1 MKIFDNLKNRLI
13 IALFTIMIFVF
24 SLFGYLF
31 FVEVQKNYEKSAE
44 NLLATVIKDLRYEY
58 IFEINNAFEFEDV
71 KNEFEID
78 ELFVQIVKI
87 ENQKSTILAKSKDLR
102 NLQLPVANINVKNL
116 KYHKIYFSNEKIGD
130 FNIKMANSLIF
141 HDKGVD
147 IILQCAIKKEGTTV
161 LQTFKQNL
169 VVSFLILV
177 VLILAIVNYIIS
189 KTLNQ
194 TRQVSQE
201 VKSIKIDG
209 KTYNINKTKI
219 APQIDEMIET
229 FNFLIN
235 ELQTSF
241 QKMQEFGHNASHE
254 LKTPLTIIKNEVDVG
269 LLNNISDEEYR
280 QILQNI
286 SIEIENLNEIINA
299 LLFLS
304 SSQKDHINEKFEL
317 VYIDELLEEVLD
329 KNRSFAQTKNIKYAI
344 LSFEPVT
351 QSGDAELLKI
361 ALSNIIENAIKYS
374 NQNSHI
380 EIELSKQF
388 VCIRDFGI
396 GMDANEITKIFDKF
410 YRVKSNRHTAKGFGL
425 GLAITKNIL
434 QLHNF
439 EIKITSEINKG
450 TEFKILFH

>member
-1 MKIFDNLKNRLI
+1 MKIFDNLKNRLLFS
-13 IALFTIMIFVF
+13 LFTITAFIF
-24 SLFGYLF
+24 SIFGYLF
-31 FVEVQKNYEKSAE
+31 FIEVQKNYEKSTE
-44 NLLATVIKDLRYEY
+44 NLLTTVIKDLRYEY

-78 ELFVQIVKI
+78 ELFVQIIKLQ
-87 ENQKSTILAKSKDLR
+87 NGTYSILSKSKDLK
-102 NLQLPVANINVKNL
+102 NLQLPVANIDVKNL
-116 KYHKIYFSNEKIGD
+116 KYRKIYFSNEKIGD

-141 HDKGVD
+141 HDKD
-147 IILQCAIKKEGTTV
+147 SNIILQCAVKKEGTTV

-169 VVSFLILV
+169 IVSFLILV
-177 VLILAIVNYIIS
+177 ILILAIVNYIIS

-209 KTYNINKTKI
+209 KLHSINKTKI

-254 LKTPLTIIKNEVDVG
+254 LKTPLTIIKNEVDIG

-286 SIEIENLNEIINA
+286 SIEIDNLNEIINA

-304 SSQKDHINEKFEL
+304 SSQKDHINEKFEPI
-317 VYIDELLEEVLD
+317 YIDELLEEVLD
-329 KNRSFAQTKNIKYAI
+329 KNRSFAQTKNIKYTI

-361 ALSNIIENAIKYS
+361 ALSNIVENAIKYS

-410 YRVKSNRHTAKGFGL
+410 YRIKPNQHTAKGFGL

-439 EIKITSEINKG
+439 EIKITSELNKG

>member
-78 ELFVQIVKI
+78 ELFIQIVKI

-161 LQTFKQNL
+161 LQKFKQNL

-209 KTYNINKTKI
+209 KLHSINKTKI

-286 SIEIENLNEIINA
+286 SIEIDNLNEIINA

-317 VYIDELLEEVLD
+317 MYIDELLEEVLD
-329 KNRSFAQTKNIKYAI
+329 KNRSFAQTKNIKYTI

-361 ALSNIIENAIKYS
+361 ALSNIVENAIKYS

>member
-1 MKIFDNLKNRLI
+1 MKIFDNLKNRLLFS
-13 IALFTIMIFVF
+13 LFTITAFIF
-24 SLFGYLF
+24 SIFGYLF
-31 FVEVQKNYEKSAE
+31 FIEVQKNYEKSTE
-44 NLLATVIKDLRYEY
+44 NLLTTVIKDLRYEY

-78 ELFVQIVKI
+78 ELFVQIIKLQ
-87 ENQKSTILAKSKDLR
+87 NGTYSILSKSKDLK
-102 NLQLPVANINVKNL
+102 NLQLPVANIDVKNL
-116 KYHKIYFSNEKIGD
+116 KYRKIYFSNERIGD

-141 HDKGVD
+141 HDKD
-147 IILQCAIKKEGTTV
+147 SNIILQCAVKKEGTTV

-169 VVSFLILV
+169 IVSFLILV
-177 VLILAIVNYIIS
+177 ILILAIVNYIIS

-209 KTYNINKTKI
+209 KLHSINKTKI

-286 SIEIENLNEIINA
+286 SIEIDNLNEIINA

-304 SSQKDHINEKFEL
+304 SSQKDHINEKFEPI
-317 VYIDELLEEVLD
+317 YIDELLEEVLD
-329 KNRSFAQTKNIKYAI
+329 KNRSFAQTKNIKYTI

-361 ALSNIIENAIKYS
+361 ALSNIVENAIKYS

-410 YRVKSNRHTAKGFGL
+410 YRIKPNQHTAKGFGL

-439 EIKITSEINKG
+439 EIKITSELNKG

>member
-1 MKIFDNLKNRLI
+1 MKIFDNLKNRLLFS
-13 IALFTIMIFVF
+13 LFTITAFIF
-24 SLFGYLF
+24 SIFGYLF
-31 FVEVQKNYEKSAE
+31 FIEVQKNYEKSTE
-44 NLLATVIKDLRYEY
+44 NLLTTVIKDLRYEY

-78 ELFVQIVKI
+78 ELFVQIIKLQ
-87 ENQKSTILAKSKDLR
+87 NGTYSILSKSKDLK
-102 NLQLPVANINVKNL
+102 NLQLPVANIDVKNL
-116 KYHKIYFSNEKIGD
+116 KYRKIYFSNERIGD

-141 HDKGVD
+141 HDKD
-147 IILQCAIKKEGTTV
+147 SNIILQCAVKKEGTTV

-169 VVSFLILV
+169 IVSFLILV
-177 VLILAIVNYIIS
+177 ILILAIVNYIIS

-209 KTYNINKTKI
+209 NLHSINKTKI

-254 LKTPLTIIKNEVDVG
+254 LKTPLTIIKNEVDIG

-286 SIEIENLNEIINA
+286 SIEIDNLNEIINA

-304 SSQKDHINEKFEL
+304 SSQKDHINEKFEPI
-317 VYIDELLEEVLD
+317 YIDELLEEVLD
-329 KNRSFAQTKNIKYAI
+329 KNRSLAETKNIKYTI

-361 ALSNIIENAIKYS
+361 ALSNIVENAIKYS

-410 YRVKSNRHTAKGFGL
+410 YRIKSNQHTAKGFGL

-439 EIKITSEINKG
+439 EIKITSELNKG

>member
-1 MKIFDNLKNRLI
+1 MKIFDNLKNRLLFS
-13 IALFTIMIFVF
+13 LFTITAFIF
-24 SLFGYLF
+24 SIFGYLF
-31 FVEVQKNYEKSAE
+31 FIEVQKNYEKSTE
-44 NLLATVIKDLRYEY
+44 NLLTTVIKDLRYEY

-78 ELFVQIVKI
+78 ELFVQIVKSQ
-87 ENQKSTILAKSKDLR
+87 NGTYSILSKSKDLK
-102 NLQLPVANINVKNL
+102 NLQLPVANIDVKNL
-116 KYHKIYFSNEKIGD
+116 KYRKIYFSNERIGD

-141 HDKGVD
+141 HDKD
-147 IILQCAIKKEGTTV
+147 SNIILQCAVKKEGTTV

-177 VLILAIVNYIIS
+177 ILILAIVNYIIS

-209 KTYNINKTKI
+209 NLHSINKTKI

-269 LLNNISDEEYR
+269 MLNNISDEEYR

-286 SIEIENLNEIINA
+286 SIEIDNLNEIINA

-304 SSQKDHINEKFEL
+304 SSQKGHINEKFEPI
-317 VYIDELLEEVLD
+317 YIDELLEEVLD
-329 KNRSFAQTKNIKYAI
+329 KNRSLAETKNIKYTI

-361 ALSNIIENAIKYS
+361 ALSNIVENAIKYS
-374 NQNSHI
+374 NQNSYI

-410 YRVKSNRHTAKGFGL
+410 YRIKPNQHTAKGFGL
-425 GLAITKNIL
+425 GLAIAKNIL

-439 EIKITSEINKG
+439 EIKITSELNKG

>member
-78 ELFVQIVKI
+78 ELFIQIVKI

-102 NLQLPVANINVKNL
+102 NLQLLVANINVKNL

-161 LQTFKQNL
+161 LQKFKQNL

>member
-1 MKIFDNLKNRLI
+1 MKIFDNLKNRLLFS
-13 IALFTIMIFVF
+13 LFTITAFIF
-24 SLFGYLF
+24 SIFGYLF
-31 FVEVQKNYEKSAE
+31 FIEVQKNYEKSTE
-44 NLLATVIKDLRYEY
+44 NLLTTVIKDLRYEY

-78 ELFVQIVKI
+78 ELFVQIVKSQ
-87 ENQKSTILAKSKDLR
+87 NGTYSILSKSKDLK
-102 NLQLPVANINVKNL
+102 NLQLPVANIDVKNL
-116 KYHKIYFSNEKIGD
+116 KYRKIYFSNERIGD

-141 HDKGVD
+141 HDKD
-147 IILQCAIKKEGTTV
+147 SNIILQCAVKKEGTTV

-169 VVSFLILV
+169 IVSFLILV
-177 VLILAIVNYIIS
+177 ILILAIVNYIIS

-209 KTYNINKTKI
+209 NLHSINKTKI

-254 LKTPLTIIKNEVDVG
+254 LKTPLTIIKNEVDIG

-286 SIEIENLNEIINA
+286 SIEIDNLNEIINA

-304 SSQKDHINEKFEL
+304 SSQKDHINEKFEPI
-317 VYIDELLEEVLD
+317 YIDELLEEVLD
-329 KNRSFAQTKNIKYAI
+329 KNRSFAQTKNIKYTI

-361 ALSNIIENAIKYS
+361 ALSNIVDNAIKYS

-410 YRVKSNRHTAKGFGL
+410 YRIKPNQHTAKGFGL

-439 EIKITSEINKG
+439 EIKITSELNKG

>member
-1 MKIFDNLKNRLI
+1 MKIFDNLKNRLLFS
-13 IALFTIMIFVF
+13 LFTITAFIF
-24 SLFGYLF
+24 SIFGYLF
-31 FVEVQKNYEKSAE
+31 FIEVQKNYEKSTE
-44 NLLATVIKDLRYEY
+44 NLLTTVIKDLRYEY

-78 ELFVQIVKI
+78 ELFVQIVKSQ
-87 ENQKSTILAKSKDLR
+87 NGTYSILSKSKDLK
-102 NLQLPVANINVKNL
+102 NLQLPVANIDVKNL
-116 KYHKIYFSNEKIGD
+116 KYRKIYFSNERIGD

-141 HDKGVD
+141 HDKD
-147 IILQCAIKKEGTTV
+147 SNIILQCAVKKEGTTV

-169 VVSFLILV
+169 IVSFLILV
-177 VLILAIVNYIIS
+177 ILILAIVNYIIS

-209 KTYNINKTKI
+209 KLHSINKTKI

-254 LKTPLTIIKNEVDVG
+254 LKTPLTIIKNEVDIG

-286 SIEIENLNEIINA
+286 SIEIDNLNEIINA

-304 SSQKDHINEKFEL
+304 SSQKDHINEKFEPI
-317 VYIDELLEEVLD
+317 YIDELLEEVLD
-329 KNRSFAQTKNIKYAI
+329 KNRSFAQTKNIKYTI

-361 ALSNIIENAIKYS
+361 ALSNIVDNAIKYS

-410 YRVKSNRHTAKGFGL
+410 YRIKPNQHTAKGFGL

-439 EIKITSEINKG
+439 EIKITSELNKG

>member
-1 MKIFDNLKNRLI
+1 MKIFDNLKNRLLFS
-13 IALFTIMIFVF
+13 LFTITAFIF
-24 SLFGYLF
+24 SIFGYLF
-31 FVEVQKNYEKSAE
+31 FIEVQKNYEKSTE
-44 NLLATVIKDLRYEY
+44 NLLTTVIKDLRYEY

-78 ELFVQIVKI
+78 ELFVQIIKLQ
-87 ENQKSTILAKSKDLR
+87 NGTYSILSKSKDLK
-102 NLQLPVANINVKNL
+102 NLQLPVANIDVKNL
-116 KYHKIYFSNEKIGD
+116 KYRKIYFSNERIGD

-141 HDKGVD
+141 HDKD
-147 IILQCAIKKEGTTV
+147 SNIILQCAVKKEGTTV

-169 VVSFLILV
+169 IVSFLILV
-177 VLILAIVNYIIS
+177 ILILAIVNYIIS

-209 KTYNINKTKI
+209 NLHSINKTKI

-254 LKTPLTIIKNEVDVG
+254 LKTPLTIIKNEVDIG

-286 SIEIENLNEIINA
+286 SIEIDNLNEIINA

-304 SSQKDHINEKFEL
+304 SSQKDHINEKFEPI
-317 VYIDELLEEVLD
+317 YIDELLEEVLD
-329 KNRSFAQTKNIKYAI
+329 KNRSFAQTKNIKYTI

-361 ALSNIIENAIKYS
+361 ALSNIVENAIKYS

-410 YRVKSNRHTAKGFGL
+410 YRIKPNQHTAKGFGL

-439 EIKITSEINKG
+439 EIKITSELNKG

>member
-78 ELFVQIVKI
+78 ELFIQIVKI
-87 ENQKSTILAKSKDLR
+87 ENQKSKILAKSKDLR
-102 NLQLPVANINVKNL
+102 NLQLPATNINVKNL

-169 VVSFLILV
+169 IVSFLILV
-177 VLILAIVNYIIS
+177 ILILAIVNYIIS

-209 KTYNINKTKI
+209 KLHSINKTKI

-410 YRVKSNRHTAKGFGL
+410 YRIKSNRHTAKGFGL
-425 GLAITKNIL
+425 GLAITKTIL

-439 EIKITSEINKG
+439 EIKTTSEINKG